1 MRPNDTQLV
10 QLLTE
15 LWELAPEVR
24 FGQLLAHLE
33 FLCEVRAGRPMAE
46 IDDEQLLVVVA
57 SHRDELA
64 ARVNVAAEVRVPAVG

>member
-1 MRPNDTQLV
+1 MRPIDTQLV
-10 QLLTE
+10 RMLTE
-15 LWELAPEVR
+15 LRELAPEVR

-33 FLCEVRAGRPMAE
+33 FLCEVRAGRPLAE

-64 ARVNVAAEVRVPAVG
+64 ARVERAAEVRVPAAG